1 MLDEWAADTLARA
14 TGADTQT
21 LKRELRAR
29 GVAAFGLA
37 A

>member
-1 MLDEWAADTLARA
+1 LARV
-14 TGADTQT
+14 TGADAQL